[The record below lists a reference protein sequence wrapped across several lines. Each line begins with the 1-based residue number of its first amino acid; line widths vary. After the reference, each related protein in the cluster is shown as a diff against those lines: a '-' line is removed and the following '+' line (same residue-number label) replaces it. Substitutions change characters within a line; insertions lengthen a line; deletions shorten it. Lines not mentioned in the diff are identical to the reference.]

1 MALGMSYDQY
11 WYGDVRMTKAFV
23 EADKLKQERM
33 NTEKWL
39 QGIYFLNALSCVL
52 ESNKTY
58 PEKPYSI
65 FSEKSDPEERQEP
78 ILSPEEAEAVKAN
91 LYMHQLK
98 WATRGQNEK

>member
-39 QGIYFLNALSCVL
+39 QGLYFLNALSCVL
-52 ESNKTY
+52 DSNKTY
-58 PEKPYSI
+58 PEKPYVL
-65 FSEKSDPEERQEP
+65 FERPKTEFEKRK
-78 ILSPEEAEAVKAN
+78 EAEEEIKKAIAYFN
-91 LYMHQLK
+91 SFAKHKKNM
-98 WATRGQNEK
+98 N